1 MFSLSRAE
9 GFGDEVKRHIMLGSI
24 VLSSGYYD
32 AYYLKALKVRRLIA
46 DDFSRVFENY
56 DLIISPT
63 TPTTAFK
70 IGEKVDD
77 PLAIYMNDILTA
89 PINMAGLPA
98 MSIPCG
104 FHEGL
109 PIGMQLIS
117 MAFDE
122 STLFKAAFAFEQ
134 NTDFNTFR
142 PALEVK

>member
-1 MFSLSRAE
+1 
-9 GFGDEVKRHIMLGSI
+9 
-24 VLSSGYYD
+24 
-32 AYYLKALKVRRLIA
+32 
-46 DDFSRVFENY
+46 
-56 DLIISPT
+56 
-63 TPTTAFK
+63 
-70 IGEKVDD
+70 
-77 PLAIYMNDILTA
+77 MNDILTA

-117 MAFDE
+117 KAFDE